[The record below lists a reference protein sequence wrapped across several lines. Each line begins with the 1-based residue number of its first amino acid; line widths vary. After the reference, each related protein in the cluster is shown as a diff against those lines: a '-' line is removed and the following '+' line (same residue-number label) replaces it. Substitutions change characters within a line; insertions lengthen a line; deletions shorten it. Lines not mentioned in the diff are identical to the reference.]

1 MSLFREA
8 EHRDTIL
15 FVNGIRPS
23 TLEAVDTY
31 RSRYDKKVRI
41 LIIVDQLKKKTVA
54 SLNEL
59 KKNTGRTEILTCNL
73 DSPVEIK
80 KTLKPYMNRLLA
92 VSSQFE
98 NSVPALQKVL
108 PHVPYLNGPTEES
121 LDWSTDKI
129 QMRQMLRAHNP
140 AISPKFT
147 VIESH
152 TEVTIAQIEKT
163 VGYPCVVKPA
173 GLAASM
179 LVTLVYYREEL
190 EEALELTFNK
200 IDDVYK
206 KKMGRG
212 NPKILVEEMMEGV
225 MYSIDGYVNNRGN
238 IYLNPPVHI
247 KLGKDIGFDD
257 FFGYQQSTPTK
268 LRKNQVED
276 ANYVASESIKALGL
290 RSTTVHVELMKTVE
304 GWKIIELAPRMGGY
318 RHTLYHWS
326 FGINHILNDILIRI
340 PQKPVIPKKV
350 QGYTAAFKF
359 FARQEGK
366 LVTIKGL
373 KKLRELES
381 YVNTV
386 VYKKKGDKCLFAKNG
401 GSVVMEVTL
410 YNKERARLQADIR
423 RMERAIEIVVESSRR
438 RSK

>member
-8 EHRDTIL
+8 EHRDIIL
-15 FVNGIRPS
+15 FVNGVRPS
-23 TLEAVDTY
+23 TVEAIETY
-31 RSRYDKKVRI
+31 GKRYDKKIKI

-54 SLNEL
+54 SLNDVS
-59 KKNTGRTEILTCNL
+59 GRESRIEVISCNL

-80 KTLKPYMNRLLA
+80 KTLKPYINRLLA

-98 NSVPALQKVL
+98 NSVPALQKIL

-129 QMRQMLRAHNP
+129 QMRQLLRAHNRE
-140 AISPKFT
+140 ISPKFT
-147 VIESH
+147 VIDEYKES
-152 TEVTIAQIEKT
+152 TIAQIEKS

-190 EEALELTFNK
+190 EEALDMTFKK
-200 IDDVYK
+200 IEEVYK

-212 NPKILVEEMMEGV
+212 RPKILVEEMMEGV
-225 MYSIDGYVNNRGN
+225 MYSIDGYVNDRGN
-238 IYLNPPVHI
+238 IYLCPPVHI

-257 FFGYQQSTPTK
+257 FFGYMQSTPTK
-268 LRKNQVED
+268 LRKHQIEA
-276 ANYVASESIKALGL
+276 ANHVAQEAIKALGL
-290 RSTTVHVELMKTVE
+290 RSTTAHVELMKTAE

-326 FGINHILNDILIRI
+326 FGINHILNDILTRI

-350 QGYTAAFKF
+350 QGYTAAFKL
-359 FARQEGK
+359 FARKEGK
-366 LVTIKGL
+366 LETIRGMKVV
-373 KKLRELES
+373 RELES
-381 YVNTV
+381 YVTLTQK
-386 VYKKKGDKCLFAKNG
+386 KKKGDLCLYAKNG
-401 GSVVMEVTL
+401 GSVVIEITL
-410 YNKERARLQADIR
+410 FNKERARLQADIR
-423 RMERAIEIVVESSRR
+423 RMEKAVEIVVAPRR
-438 RSK
+438 KART

>member
-23 TLEAVDTY
+23 TIEAIDTY

-41 LIIVDQLKKKTVA
+41 LILVDQLKKKTVE
-54 SLNEL
+54 SLNAV
-59 KKNTGRTEILTCNL
+59 KKGSNRTEVITCNL

-80 KTLKPYMNRLLA
+80 KTLKPYVHRLLA

-121 LDWSTDKI
+121 LEWSTDKI
-129 QMRQMLRAHNP
+129 KMRQMLRAHNP
-140 AISPKFT
+140 SISPKFT
-147 VIESH
+147 VIESYNDLA
-152 TEVTIAQIEKT
+152 IAQIEKM
-163 VGYPCVVKPA
+163 VGYPCVIKPA

-190 EEALELTFNK
+190 EEALKMTFNK

-212 NPKILVEEMMEGV
+212 KPKILVEGMMEGV
-225 MYSIDGYVNNRGN
+225 MYSIDGYVNDRGN

-268 LRKNQVED
+268 LRKNQIEH
-276 ANYVASESIKALGL
+276 ANFVTQEAIKAVGL
-290 RSTTVHVELMKTVE
+290 RSTTAHVELMKTAE

-366 LVTIKGL
+366 LDTIKGL

-381 YVNTV
+381 YVLATQM
-386 VYKKKGDKCLFAKNG
+386 KKKGDMCLFAKNG

-410 YNKERARLQADIR
+410 YNKERPRLQADIR
-423 RMERAIEIVVESSRR
+423 RMEKAIDIVVDPKGKR
-438 RSK
+438 K